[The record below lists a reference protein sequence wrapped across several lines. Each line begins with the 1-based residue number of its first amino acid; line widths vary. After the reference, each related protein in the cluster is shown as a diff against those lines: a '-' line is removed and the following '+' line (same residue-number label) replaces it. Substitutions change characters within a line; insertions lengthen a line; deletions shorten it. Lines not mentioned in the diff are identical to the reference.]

1 MSMNSRFGT
10 VLLDVKGTVVGNSN
24 VGVGGQLVGE
34 VMSFLGRMYVRDM
47 GEDKDVVRFSDGT
60 PAMSSLGV
68 RSGNGRGT
76 RVITQRNTV

>member
-47 GEDKDVVRFSDGT
+47 GEDKDVVRFSDGA

-68 RSGNGRGT
+68 RSGKGRGT